1 MNGKTKSFLE
11 DTFITVIILLVISV
25 IYYIS
30 SSYFF
35 QETETETQNT
45 QLIVNSNNTDTIN
58 IETIAEE
65 KKSEEIIENIEEV
78 KKIDTTSIS
87 IQKETPNTEEINKK
101 KEKTVNLKKLKL
113 FLDDIQEKI
122 SQNIVYSTDI
132 NTTQNN
138 LLNIRITLLKSGE
151 YEQLTFIDGNKS
163 IYEANKENIVK
174 IFPLTI
180 DEDII
185 EEFPRYIRIQLKPDN
200 L

>member
-11 DTFITVIILLVISV
+11 DTFITVIIILVIST

-30 SSYFF
+30 SNYFF

-151 YEQLTFIDGNKS
+151 YEQLTFIDGDES
-163 IYEANKENIVK
+163 TYEANKENIVK
-174 IFPLTI
+174 IFPLII